1 MCETIQTYFI
11 IPKGSLPFDTSLSDL
26 VSKVYIFKAISAKV
40 SWFPVVCFAHWNILL
55 IFQWR
60 KPRPSE
66 TLIEVDE
73 ITYLVA
79 AMEFPPGRII
89 LWINQLLSFHGIS
102 DFSIHIS
109 LEHPDR
115 LSNDMYIGSCLK
127 FIPLTLFPT
136 NIITKHSSSTHI
148 KFLQIS
154 YNWIWTFWNWV
165 RTGVC

>member
-1 MCETIQTYFI
+1 MCETIQTYFM

-40 SWFPVVCFAHWNILL
+40 SWFPVVCLAHWNILL

-60 KPRPSE
+60 KPGPSE

-73 ITYLVA
+73 IIYLVA

-102 DFSIHIS
+102 DFSIHIFGTS
-109 LEHPDR
+109 RPTFKWHVYWF
-115 LSNDMYIGSCLK
+115 LSQIHTSYSISNKYHHKTFIFNTHK
-127 FIPLTLFPT
+127 F
-136 NIITKHSSSTHI
+136 SAD
-148 KFLQIS
+148 
-154 YNWIWTFWNWV
+154 IW
-165 RTGVC
+165 